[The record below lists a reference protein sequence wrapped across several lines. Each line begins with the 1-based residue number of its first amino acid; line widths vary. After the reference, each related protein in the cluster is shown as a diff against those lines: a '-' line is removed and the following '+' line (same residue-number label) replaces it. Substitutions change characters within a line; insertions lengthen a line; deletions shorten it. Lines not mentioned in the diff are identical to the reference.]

1 MSDRME
7 LRLTGSGGQGVI
19 LASVIF
25 AEAAII
31 AGKYTAQ
38 SQSYG
43 PEARGGASKA
53 ETLISDEP
61 IGFTKVQNPTFLM
74 ALTQK
79 SLDKYA
85 VNLPEDCLVMIDDS
99 LEKPANVP
107 EDKLVIMPILKTAKD
122 EVGRQQTANIVAVGC
137 INELLHI
144 VNRKEIE
151 KAVMMHIP
159 AGTET
164 LNRKALN
171 AGEKMAQEYLAAS
184 QSKTGSHAEAPD
196 KVSAKKTS
204 AGKVSDK
211 KA

>member
-107 EDKLVIMPILKTAKD
+107 EDKLVIMPILKTAKE

-159 AGTET
+159 AGTEEI
-164 LNRKALN
+164 NRKALT

-184 QSKTGSHAEAPD
+184 QSKAGSHAEAPD
-196 KVSAKKTS
+196 KAPGKKSSAKK
-204 AGKVSDK
+204 A
-211 KA
+211 